1 MARVKEIHTGED
13 GHVRVVTLQ
22 TEKGTYRRPIT
33 RLVPLLTK
41 ENDLD
46 LLPTRECVQA
56 PRNPSRRM
64 MGQLPQEC
72 PTPRKTGV
80 SGVRESSHEP

>member
-1 MARVKEIHTGED
+1 MGDIVLLKDQELFSRSWPMARVKEIHTGED
-13 GHVRVVTLQ
+13 GHVRVVMLQ

-46 LLPTRECVQA
+46 LLPARECVQA
-56 PRNPSRRM
+56 LH
-64 MGQLPQEC
+64 G
-72 PTPRKTGV
+72 G
-80 SGVRESSHEP
+80 

>member
-1 MARVKEIHTGED
+1 MARVKETHTGED
-13 GHVRVVTLQ
+13 DHVRVVMLQ

-46 LLPTRECVQA
+46 LP
-56 PRNPSRRM
+56 
-64 MGQLPQEC
+64 
-72 PTPRKTGV
+72 K
-80 SGVRESSHEP
+80 EPFTEDEGPIDS